1 MDDSRFVIAG
11 LKQFSARFSRLGL
24 KPFRADLILLAW
36 ALSLSVEWFFH
47 SAVTP
52 IVVLGL
58 CVAAACTYWFGRPCR
73 TPLVQERSEPVPR
86 LHATFDGIHN
96 GEVSGW
102 AVDLDHLSQP
112 VHVTIFVNRHP
123 VAHVA
128 AVHYRPDVA
137 EFLQCSGRHG
147 FYVDLADCL
156 PDAPEATLDVRLS
169 NDWPLEHV
177 PAVFQI
183 GSVTKRVAKPTVLF
197 MHIPKTAG
205 TAFREAIA
213 QNFLLSEIAYLYP
226 TPPGFLVSD
235 LRALP
240 LDQRRRFRMIM
251 GHFQFGMDEALPQK
265 SEYIT
270 IVREPT
276 ARVLSQY
283 AYLRHWQPEL
293 VSDASG
299 RLLTLEQ
306 VFEARLSTDFDNTLV
321 RCFSGVYERDYPPGT
336 LTEAILDE
344 AVANMRTRFS
354 VIGHQ
359 EASSQAFAQ
368 LQEQYGW
375 SADHAL
381 PSVNLGALY
390 SSEEPGAQLEA
401 AIRHY
406 NRWDFL
412 LYERI
417 NEAFPKP
424 RPLTRAAAR

>member
-1 MDDSRFVIAG
+1 MDESRFPIAG
-11 LKQFSARFSRLGL
+11 LKQFSARWRRLSQ
-24 KPFRADLILLAW
+24 KPFRADLVLLAW
-36 ALSLSVEWFFH
+36 ALSLSLESFFH

-52 IVVLGL
+52 IVALGL
-58 CVAAACTYWFGRPCR
+58 VTAAACTYWFGRRSTAPI
-73 TPLVQERSEPVPR
+73 LQKAQELVPR

-102 AVDLDHLSQP
+102 AVDLDNLSQP

-128 AVHYRPDVA
+128 AVHYRPDLA
-137 EFLQCSGRHG
+137 EFLPCSGRHG

-156 PDAPEATLDVRLS
+156 PDASEVTIDARLS
-169 NDWPLEHV
+169 NDWPLERV

-183 GSVTKRVAKPTVLF
+183 GAVTKRVAKPTVLF

-205 TAFREAIA
+205 TAFREALA

-240 LDQRRRFRMIM
+240 LEQRRRFRMIM
-251 GHFQFGMDEALPQK
+251 GHFQFGMHEALPQQ

-270 IVREPT
+270 IVREPA

-283 AYLRHWQPEL
+283 AYLRQWRPEL
-293 VSDASG
+293 VSDERG

-306 VFEARLSTDFDNTLV
+306 VFEGRLSTDFDNTLV
-321 RCFSGVYERDYPPGT
+321 RCFSGVDEREYPPGS

-354 VIGHQ
+354 FIGHQ
-359 EASSQAFAQ
+359 EASLEAFAQ
-368 LQEQYGW
+368 LQEKYGW
-375 SADHAL
+375 GTDRAL
-381 PSVNLGALY
+381 PSVNLGAVR
-390 SSEEPGAQLEA
+390 SSEEPSAQLDA
-401 AIRHY
+401 AVRHY

-412 LYERI
+412 LYEQI
-417 NEAFPKP
+417 EEIFPKP
-424 RPLTRAAAR
+424 RALTRAAAQ